1 MLTTPQ
7 ITEYVEKQRM
17 RGVANIEAFEIEK
30 EKRYASTAAA
40 FILTLIGMSLSSR
53 KSKGGMGLNIGIGLA
68 LSFSYIL
75 FSTVTSSFAVSGLTS
90 PFIAMEIPNVVYL
103 IIGIVLYRRASKY

>member
-1 MLTTPQ
+1 
-7 ITEYVEKQRM
+7 M
-17 RGVANIEAFEIEK
+17 RGVTNIKSFEIER

-40 FILTLIGMSLSSR
+40 FILTLIGMSLSSK

-75 FSTVTSSFAVSGLTS
+75 FSTVTSSFAVSGLTT
-90 PFIAMEIPNVVYL
+90 PFIAMEIPNVIYL
-103 IIGIVLYRRASKY
+103 AIGIFLYRRAAKF